1 MEAIRA
7 GTSVA
12 AELLVRSDCIGRLA
26 PGMLADIVA
35 VPSNPLNDIAMLQRV
50 MFVMKGGEIFL
61 QKQL

>member
-1 MEAIRA
+1 MAAIRA
-7 GTSVA
+7 GTPVA
-12 AELLVRSDCIGRLA
+12 AELLGQSDRIGRLA